1 MLTPEI
7 KPVVLEL
14 AQLRAKR
21 SPDWVDVVELVRER
35 WQELVATRK
44 AHKRFGKHYA
54 MIMDLVAEAHK
65 AQELFVELYR
75 GRDLKKAY
83 ELFECYDDVS
93 SCMTGTSAQ
102 NLEALVE
109 NPEAVG
115 VLVAYKLERPVARAL
130 LWHAEARIWGEWI
143 PALFLDRIYGGSEAG
158 RARLIQ
164 YHLELARKYNLA
176 PLQRGESMYNV
187 YLVERWG
194 DYAPGLV
201 DEVRVW
207 LIATPDMRWPY
218 LDTLQH
224 LTFEGKRAI
233 LSNTSGD
240 YILSRA
246 GGGPLGVVCVECGEL
261 VDEEDAYY
269 PLGDGPCCAQC
280 FREHWAICEHCNRE
294 VRHEDAYLVQDSVL
308 CERCADRVAEQCSE
322 CGEWYYNENIYHD
335 PDGEPLCYLCAEEEH
350 ECSGCGEP
358 YPRAELAYRYTDD
371 VDGLL
376 CERCCGR
383 D

>member
-1 MLTPEI
+1 MLTPELR
-7 KPVVLEL
+7 PVVLEL

-21 SPDWVDVVELVRER
+21 NSDWADVVELVRER

-54 MIMDLVAEAHK
+54 MIMDLVTEARK
-65 AQELFVELYR
+65 AQDLFVELYR
-75 GRDLKKAY
+75 GWDLEKAY
-83 ELFECYDDVS
+83 ERFEHYDDVS
-93 SCMTGTSAQ
+93 SCMTGTNAQ

-109 NPEAVG
+109 NPEVVG
-115 VLVAYKLERPVARAL
+115 VLVAYELERPVARAL
-130 LWHAEARIWGEWI
+130 LWHAEARIGREWI

-164 YHLELARKYNLA
+164 YHLELSSKHGLA
-176 PLQRGESMYNV
+176 PVQRGESMHNV
-187 YLVERWG
+187 GLVEPWG
-194 DYAPGLV
+194 DYAPGPV

-218 LDTLQH
+218 LDTLQY

-233 LSNTSGD
+233 LSNASGD
-240 YILSRA
+240 YILSQA
-246 GGGPLGVVCVECGEL
+246 GGGPLGVVCVECGEF
-261 VDEEDAYY
+261 VAVEDAYY
-269 PLGDGPCCAQC
+269 PPDDGPYCAPC
-280 FREHWAICEHCNRE
+280 FREHWAICERCNRE

-308 CERCADRVAEQCSE
+308 CERCVDWVAGQCSE
-322 CGEWYYNENIYHD
+322 CGEWYYIENIHHD
-335 PDGEPLCYLCAEEEH
+335 PDGEPLCYLCAKEEH
-350 ECSGCGEP
+350 KCSGCGES
-358 YPRAELAYRYTDD
+358 YPRVEVAYRYTDD

-376 CERCCGR
+376 CKRCR